1 MGVRQKFFAL
11 SGVAGVIMAI
21 VSIVGY
27 FTASE
32 AVENTTEKEI
42 VAVITAAADE
52 AEGWMLEK
60 AQYGEATARML
71 SSFSAQDEAIV
82 RRKEMTATYK
92 GDKDIIDITHATDDG
107 YCVSYAEGDI
117 TKEAD
122 WTKRD
127 WFVGAKKAGKMIF
140 TDPYRDSSTNKLC
153 ITVAVPYARTSA

>member
-92 GDKDIIDITHATDDG
+92 GDKDITKFIDYVASDLCCYNIFNIIEVDDNTFYG
-107 YCVSYAEGDI
+107 SFYDELGDG
-117 TKEAD
+117 
-122 WTKRD
+122 
-127 WFVGAKKAGKMIF
+127 VGNIA
-140 TDPYRDSSTNKLC
+140 
-153 ITVAVPYARTSA
+153 